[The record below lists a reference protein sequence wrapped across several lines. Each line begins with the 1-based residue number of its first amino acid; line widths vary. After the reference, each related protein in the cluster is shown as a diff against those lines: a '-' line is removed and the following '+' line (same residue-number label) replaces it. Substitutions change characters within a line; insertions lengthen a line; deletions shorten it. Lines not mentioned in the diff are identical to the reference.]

1 MSDNKSQDI
10 VINLLDDI
18 KKLSDSVN
26 NVAPKDFEDVC
37 IYYNKNVKKPLD
49 EILATLNSPAAD
61 ILLRWIPW
69 IKDFVNI
76 LMLLQK
82 LLENQC
88 ELK

>member
-1 MSDNKSQDI
+1 MSDNNNQDV
-10 VINLLDDI
+10 VIDVLDDL
-18 KKLSDSVN
+18 KKLSESVN
-26 NVAPKDFEDVC
+26 STTPKDFEDVC
-37 IYYNKNVKKPLD
+37 IYYSKNVKKPLD
-49 EILATLNSPAAD
+49 EILVTLNSPAAD

-82 LLENQC
+82 LLENRC